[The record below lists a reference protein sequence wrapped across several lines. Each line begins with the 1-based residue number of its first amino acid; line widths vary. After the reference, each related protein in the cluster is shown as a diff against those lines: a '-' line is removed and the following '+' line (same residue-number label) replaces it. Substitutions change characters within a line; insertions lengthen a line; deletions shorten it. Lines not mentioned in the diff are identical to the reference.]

1 MPVADLCDHVVEQ
14 GWSLPNIG
22 VIKAQTVAGLLA
34 TASHGRCH
42 ACARSC
48 CNDTL
53 RLGPASEGRYRKAV
67 QLVREETCW
76 PRGTGSVGDSVG
88 EGPARAPWQGWRVTC
103 CDTQRRQVWVPGN
116 LCGRRE
122 SSAGT
127 PSPPWRGMR
136 GMRWMRQRSSVR
148 LCWGHRPGLVR
159 CGGAVVGLWW
169 GCGGAVAA
177 TCGPM
182 CVCAGGSRRR
192 AVCLW
197 RRLWAA
203 HMHMC
208 SSAGAGVGRSAA
220 CAGRGRGAG
229 RRRSRRSAAAV
240 DAGGRCSERGRFGR
254 GGFRDA
260 PMYLAAFRRATTRE
274 VSVSACLACALLS
287 GKTPWG
293 RIHHP
298 PPFTL
303 RAIGPL

>member
-169 GCGGAVAA
+169 GCCCDMRPDVCLRRRLKAARRVLVAPAVGGAHAHVLE
-177 TCGPM
+177 CW
-182 CVCAGGSRRR
+182 RRR
-192 AVCLW
+192 REKCCMCRKRAW
-197 RRLWAA
+197 SWEAA
-203 HMHMC
+203 QQEEC
-208 SSAGAGVGRSAA
+208 GCG
-220 CAGRGRGAG
+220 
-229 RRRSRRSAAAV
+229 
-240 DAGGRCSERGRFGR
+240 
-254 GGFRDA
+254 
-260 PMYLAAFRRATTRE
+260 
-274 VSVSACLACALLS
+274 
-287 GKTPWG
+287 
-293 RIHHP
+293 
-298 PPFTL
+298 
-303 RAIGPL
+303 